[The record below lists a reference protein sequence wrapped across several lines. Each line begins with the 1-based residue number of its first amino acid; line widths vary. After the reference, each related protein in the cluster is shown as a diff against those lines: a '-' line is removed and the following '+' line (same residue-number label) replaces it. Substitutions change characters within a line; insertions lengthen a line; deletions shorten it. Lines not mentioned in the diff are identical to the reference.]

1 VEILNRHG
9 DRPYHAAGRLR
20 VGVTFLW
27 ILGCLCAPAAQSRS
41 ADGYSE
47 DAVKAAYLYR
57 VVGYVGWPAQGSGSR
72 PFTIAVLDAP
82 GVARE
87 LRRLLP
93 THPLNGSTA
102 QVREITRVQDCGT
115 AQLLFVGAGHADFL
129 NAVSSQ
135 VAAKSLLVVTD
146 EAGGL
151 QSGSVLNFLTIDHR
165 VRFEISLSAADRE
178 HLKIS
183 SELLSVAIHVQGARR
198 QPDDARAF

>member
-1 VEILNRHG
+1 MGI
-9 DRPYHAAGRLR
+9 
-20 VGVTFLW
+20 TFLW
-27 ILGCLCAPAAQSRS
+27 IVGFLCAPVPQTRS
-41 ADGYSE
+41 ADSYSE

-87 LRRLLP
+87 LRRFLP
-93 THPLNGSTA
+93 THPLNGGTA
-102 QVREITRVQDCGT
+102 QVREITRVQDCGA
-115 AQLLFVGAGHADFL
+115 AQMLFVGAGHADFL
-129 NAVSSQ
+129 NALSAPG
-135 VAAKSLLVVTD
+135 VAKALLVVTD

-183 SELLSVAIHVQGARR
+183 SELLSVAIHVQGVRR